1 MPAPYAQNALAT
13 GEFQLTSDE
22 RAQLGLQQPG
32 HPAAMPLPRIG
43 KVAVARLRW
52 AMGELVALNV
62 DNVNA
67 WLQEAAKDSPSR
79 AIELFIELAKFS
91 APQLKAVA
99 VDVRSGDGSVRSL
112 STSDLER
119 VVSES

>member
-43 KVAVARLRW
+43 KVAVARIRW
-52 AMGELVALNV
+52 ALGELAAMNI
-62 DNVNA
+62 DNA
-67 WLQEAAKDSPSR
+67 HRWLDEVAKDNP
-79 AIELFIELAKFS
+79 AKAFEMFLELVKFS

-99 VDVRSGDGSVRSL
+99 VDIRSGDGTVRTL
-112 STSDLER
+112 STADLER
-119 VVSES
+119 VVAES